1 MVSTNAWWT
10 QPEEQV
16 ANSLFEYLSSLDN
29 EQSYRQEENYKFLRM
44 YGSQNIDY
52 LRGFTPSRAIEYTTT
67 QNRVT
72 LNVVQSMIDTV
83 VSKIGKNKPRPQV
96 LTEGGNFSQQRRAK
110 KLSQFIEGQ
119 FYASDFYAKAAIAF
133 LDSCIFGTGVLKIY
147 KEDNEIKVDRI
158 FIDELKVDDRECV
171 YGAPRQMHQERW
183 VHREVLISMF
193 PEQEMLIR
201 AATSPQNSNYTRI
214 NQSSPDMI
222 MVKESWKLPS
232 KKDAGDGRHVMCI
245 QNHTMLDEKWEKC
258 YFPFIFWR
266 WGLRPLGFFGQG
278 LAEQLQGLQI
288 EINKIL
294 RTIQVSMHLV
304 SVPKLFVEA
313 SSKVVSAH
321 LDNRIGSVIKYAGV
335 KPEPGQ
341 LGVIPP
347 ELFSHLD
354 RLYQRAF
361 EIAGISQLSATSQ
374 KPAGLNSG
382 KALREYNDLET
393 ERFMTVA
400 QRYEKSFMDAVPLMI
415 DLAKEIDEDLK
426 EEGGYKLK
434 IKGKKF
440 LETIKWKDVS
450 MEEDQYTMQVFPASA
465 LSSTP
470 QGRLADIQ
478 ELIAAGFMSKEDA
491 MKLLDFPD
499 LQGFYNYANAAV
511 DNIDRAIERMVEDG
525 EYTTPEPYQ
534 NLAFGIERMQQAYLR
549 YQNEDAPEERL
560 ELLRRWM
567 ADARG
572 LLERAAID
580 GTRQT
585 MEQQAQIEQVAQR
598 ELDGATPAPEA
609 ALQAAEVQ
617 AEVAPEQLEPQAL
630 EAPTE

>member
-1 MVSTNAWWT
+1 MSTEQWWAVD
-10 QPEEQV
+10 EREV
-16 ANSLFEYLSSLDN
+16 AHSVFEYLNLLDN
-29 EQSYRQEENYKFLRM
+29 QQAYRQEENYKFLRM
-44 YGSQNIDY
+44 YGNQNLDF
-52 LRGFTPSRAIEYTTT
+52 LRGYTPARATDYTSV

-72 LNVVQSMIDTV
+72 LNVVQSMVDTV

-96 LTEGGNFSQQRRAK
+96 MTEDGDFSQQRRAK

-119 FYASDFYAKAAIAF
+119 FYASEFYAKSAIAF
-133 LDSCIFGTGVLKIY
+133 LDACIFGTGCLKVY
-147 KEDNEIKVDRI
+147 KKDGAICVDRV
-158 FIDELKVDDRECV
+158 FIDEIKVDDRECM
-171 YGAPRQMHQERW
+171 YGEPLQMHQEKW
-183 VHREVLISMF
+183 LHREVLIAMF
-193 PEQEMLIR
+193 PDQEIPIR
-201 AATSPQNSNYTRI
+201 AATSTSNSGYMAYNP
-214 NQSSPDMI
+214 NSPDM
-222 MVKESWKLPS
+222 VKVRESWKKAS
-232 KKDAGDGRHVMCI
+232 RKFKDGETADGKHVITI
-245 QNHTMLDEKWEKC
+245 QNHTLLDEEWNKT

-266 WGLRPLGFFGQG
+266 WGTRPLGFFGQG

-313 SSKVVSAH
+313 SSKIVSAH
-321 LDNRIGSVIKYAGV
+321 LDNRIGSIIKYAGTA
-335 KPEPGQ
+335 PTPGQ
-341 LGVIPP
+341 LGMIPA

-400 QRYEKSFMDAVPLMI
+400 QRYEKCFMDAVPLMV
-415 DLAKEIDEDLK
+415 DLAKEIDAESDD
-426 EEGGYKLK
+426 GYTLK

-440 LETIKWKDVS
+440 LQTIKWKDVS
-450 MEEDQYTMQVFPASA
+450 MEEDQYTMSVFPASA
-465 LSSTP
+465 LSHTP
-470 QGRLADIQ
+470 AGRLADIQ
-478 ELIAAGFMSKEDA
+478 ELISAGFMGKEDA

-499 LQGFYNYANAAV
+499 LQGFYNYANAGV

-534 NLAFGIERMQQAYLR
+534 NLGFGIERMQQAYLR
-549 YQNEDAPEERL
+549 YQNENAPEERL

-567 ADARG
+567 SDARG
-572 LLERAAID
+572 LLERAQVD
-580 GTRQT
+580 TQRQT
-585 MEQQAQIEQVAQR
+585 MEAQAQVQKVAQ
-598 ELDGATPAPEA
+598 EQMLANQPAPQLTPTA
-609 ALQAAEVQ
+609 VG
-617 AEVAPEQLEPQAL
+617 APD
-630 EAPTE
+630 APIT